1 MIEAHE
7 EDQYALV
14 AEVGG
19 KAIGFISMS
28 NEVNI
33 DLLQVNCPTKL

>member
-7 EDQYALV
+7 EDKYALV

-28 NEVNI
+28 DDVNI
-33 DLLQVNCPTKL
+33 DMLQVFVL